1 MPTSIRSEQPADH
14 AAIAAVQRAAFA
26 RDAEANLVSALR
38 HDGLMLVSLV
48 ALHGEIIIGHVM
60 FSTLRV
66 EVSGRELVAATL
78 APLAVVPDFQRRGY
92 GSALVRAGIA
102 FCGSVDRTYRLSYL
116 PAALCT
122 IPMRGRAE
130 GGGIGRSSISRRRC
144 TAWRL
149 APAVRDSRHLPAGA
163 SQGRNDFGLSQYS
176 GPCPP
181 VGDHAHHY
189 EITVYA
195 VKVRYP
201 FSLRIR
207 TLRAI
212 LNKLRPEPVRKP
224 LPPPKVYAPPRATA
238 ARRRRTGQWGREQR
252 HNGVNP
258 APAPDEPHA
267 PMKSEPSGVSK

>member
-149 APAVRDSRHLPAGA
+149 APAVKT
-163 SQGRNDFGLSQYS
+163 QGI
-176 GPCPP
+176 CPP
-181 VGDHAHHY
+181 ARARGVTISGFRN
-189 EITVYA
+189 IA
-195 VKVRYP
+195 VRARQ
-201 FSLRIR
+201 SATTR
-207 TLRAI
+207 TTTRSPCTQS
-212 LNKLRPEPVRKP
+212 KS
-224 LPPPKVYAPPRATA
+224 ATRSRFA
-238 ARRRRTGQWGREQR
+238 SAR
-252 HNGVNP
+252 
-258 APAPDEPHA
+258 
-267 PMKSEPSGVSK
+267 